1 MNKEESNEK
10 LWAKLMEKRDAQLS
24 EFQGTLDGKR
34 KLNQTV
40 RKMIRLKPKLSD
52 DYPSAMQE
60 ARDHYWPIVLLCNT
74 NELKIDFFD
83 ENFIPFTDEFDHEV
97 GETLSDCIES
107 FEEDEGLS
115 ADETEGVNLM
125 FSEWYLDRYK
135 SCKIK
140 KKGNDL
146 FSKFKIYAFDYCI
159 LAQIK
164 NYIDP
169 SYMGNEEYER
179 AVREL
184 NNMITNISPLIR
196 KHLI

>member
-10 LWAKLMEKRDAQLS
+10 LWAQLMEKRDAQLS

-40 RKMIRLKPKLSD
+40 RKMIKLKPKLSD
-52 DYPSAMQE
+52 DFRIAMQD
-60 ARDHYWPIVLLCNT
+60 ARDHYFPIVLLCNT

-83 ENFIPFTDEFDHEV
+83 ENFIPFIEELDHEW
-97 GETLSDCIES
+97 GEILSDCIES

-115 ADETEGVNLM
+115 ADEKEEVNLM
-125 FSEWYLDRYK
+125 FDDWYHNRAPN
-135 SCKIK
+135 CQIK

-146 FSKFKIYAFDYCI
+146 FGRFKIYAFDYFI
-159 LAQIK
+159 LGHITRF
-164 NYIDP
+164 IDP
-169 SYMGNEEYER
+169 SYMENEEYER
-179 AVREL
+179 RLRQL
-184 NNMITNISPLIR
+184 NNMITNLSPLIR